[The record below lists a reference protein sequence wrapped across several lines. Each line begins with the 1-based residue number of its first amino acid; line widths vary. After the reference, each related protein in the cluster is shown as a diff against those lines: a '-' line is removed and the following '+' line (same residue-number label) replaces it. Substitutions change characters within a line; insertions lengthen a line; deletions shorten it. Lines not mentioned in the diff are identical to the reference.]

1 MAATR
6 AHVHAVDTGP
16 SPIERYR
23 SLLGKEAWSQFA
35 SAMRAFA
42 VKLRGRVVWNVN
54 SAGRGG
60 GVAELLAALIPY
72 DRSVGVDERWLVI
85 DGTPEFFQVTKKVHM
100 LLHGVSPD
108 GSELSLAERAE
119 YEETLGR
126 NAAALVE
133 LMKPGDVAVLHD
145 PQTAGL
151 VPALTG
157 HGVKVIW
164 RSHVGVDQPN
174 DMVRGAWRFLTP
186 YLTNASAFVF
196 SRKAYVWDGPDG
208 SRVHIIAP
216 CIDAFSTKNQDMDGH
231 TVAEILRASGILS
244 GSDGEA
250 TFLRNDGTA
259 GRVRRRADLTA
270 PLPIDARIVVQVS
283 RWDRLKDPSGVTR
296 GFAQHVAPHVDSWLV
311 LAGPTVTSVDDDP
324 EQSEILRE
332 VRDVRDG
339 LDSRVRD
346 RILITQLPMDD
357 TEENAAIVNALQ
369 RRADVVV
376 QKSLAEG
383 FGLTVAEA
391 MWKGRPVVASRVG
404 GIEDQVEHERSGIL
418 IDDPQDLKGFGSAVV
433 GLLQDPKAA
442 EALGTEA
449 RQLIIRKFLAP
460 RHLMEQA
467 ELITSLV

>member
-6 AHVHAVDTGP
+6 ARVHAVDTGP

-23 SLLGKEAWSQFA
+23 SLLGEEAWSQFD

-42 VKLRGRVVWNVN
+42 AKLRGKVVWNVN

-85 DGTPEFFQVTKKVHM
+85 EGSPDFFQVTKRIHM

-108 GSELSLAERAE
+108 GSELSAAQRAE
-119 YEETLGR
+119 YEQTLEG

-151 VPALTG
+151 VPTLTG

-164 RSHVGVDQPN
+164 RSHIGVDQPN
-174 DMVRGAWRFLTP
+174 DMVRTAWRFLTP
-186 YLTNASAFVF
+186 YLETASAFVF
-196 SRKAYVWDGPDG
+196 SRTAYVWDGPDG
-208 SRVHIIAP
+208 SRIHIIAP

-231 TVAEILRASGILS
+231 IVAEILRASGILS
-244 GSDGEA
+244 GADGEA

-259 GRVRRRADLTA
+259 GRVRRRANLTA
-270 PLPIDARIVVQVS
+270 SLPVDARIVVQVS
-283 RWDRLKDPSGVTR
+283 RWDRLKDPSGVAR
-296 GFAQHVAPHVDSWLV
+296 GFAQLVAPHVDSWLV
-311 LAGPTVTSVDDDP
+311 LAGPTVNSVDDDP
-324 EQSEILRE
+324 QQSEILRE
-332 VRDVRDG
+332 VTSVRDEM
-339 LDSRVRD
+339 DARTRD
-346 RILITQLPMDD
+346 RVVIAQLPMDD

-404 GIEDQVEHERSGIL
+404 GIEDQVEHGRSGIL
-418 IDDPQDLKGFGSAVV
+418 INDPNDLKGFGSAVA
-433 GLLQDPKAA
+433 GLLRDPRGAQ
-442 EALGTEA
+442 ALGNEA
-449 RQLIIRKFLAP
+449 RQRIIRKFLAP

>member
-6 AHVHAVDTGP
+6 AQVHAVETGP

-35 SAMRAFA
+35 GAMRAFA

-85 DGTPEFFQVTKKVHM
+85 DGTPEFFQVTKKIHM

-108 GSELSLAERAE
+108 GSELSPAERAE
-119 YEETLGR
+119 YEDTLGR
-126 NAAALVE
+126 NTAALVE

-151 VPALTG
+151 VPALTS

-186 YLTNASAFVF
+186 YLTKASAFVF

-270 PLPIDARIVVQVS
+270 PLPTDARIVVQVS

-311 LAGPTVTSVDDDP
+311 LAGPTVTSGDVDP
-324 EQSEILRE
+324 EGVRLR
-332 VRDVRDG
+332 RGRPAAG
-339 LDSRVRD
+339 SKGRRGARD
-346 RILITQLPMDD
+346 RG
-357 TEENAAIVNALQ
+357 EAADHSQVLGATPPDGAG
-369 RRADVVV
+369 RADH
-376 QKSLAEG
+376 KPRLTSLRCRSG
-383 FGLTVAEA
+383 FFVRLSFRGTSSRGTSSASGTAGSARACCSSMPRPE
-391 MWKGRPVVASRVG
+391 KGRVSTGIHTSR
-404 GIEDQVEHERSGIL
+404 S
-418 IDDPQDLKGFGSAVV
+418 
-433 GLLQDPKAA
+433 
-442 EALGTEA
+442 
-449 RQLIIRKFLAP
+449 
-460 RHLMEQA
+460 
-467 ELITSLV
+467 